1 MLEKLTTWGRSHLKQ
16 ITNFFKQAIKVIKN
30 PNRCIDSI
38 EGKSSQVLVNVLK
51 PYFIKFFEFQN
62 LPHIL
67 KPLLGPMLHI
77 GKMTSN
83 QS

>member
-1 MLEKLTTWGRSHLKQ
+1 MHKK
-16 ITNFFKQAIKVIKN
+16 
-30 PNRCIDSI
+30 I

-51 PYFIKFFEFQN
+51 PYFIKKIEFQN
-62 LPHIL
+62 LSHIL

-77 GKMTSN
+77 GKKTSN